1 MTIFVPMKKNGWIFL
16 FIQRINYVHAEHTSG
31 ILGTL
36 ATIYCQRGTLEEH
49 EEVLDMED
57 KVHHSC

>member
-1 MTIFVPMKKNGWIFL
+1 MKKNGWIFL